1 MTEPIHPST
10 VNGTPIHYGTSY
22 DELCEYLKT
31 PGPLAWASFRALS
44 HLGTSV
50 SLKKL
55 IELSQSSD
63 WRFRRSAVDAIAY
76 HPQAEEAIE
85 TISIALSDSSEQVVR
100 VACEVVAKL
109 KFIALHDNVLHLLPS
124 NDPST
129 RKYAVKTLSEIWQ
142 TDDFDKVYS
151 IFTTDK
157 IQEVRNAAAWTLRDH
172 ATNTNWLKLFEAWWQ
187 DSLVRHRKWSCEL
200 ASTFGVSQVKK
211 ELENLAFDKDGH
223 VRKAAIKALERSQT

>member
-10 VNGTPIHYGTSY
+10 VNGTPIHYDTSY

-44 HLGTSV
+44 YLGTSV

-76 HPQAEEAIE
+76 HPQAEEAIKTVGE
-85 TISIALSDSSEQVVR
+85 ALSDSSEYVIR

-109 KFIALHDNVLHLLPS
+109 KFVALHDKVLHLLTS
-124 NDPST
+124 ADPNI
-129 RKYAVKTLSEIWQ
+129 RECAAKALNEIWQ
-142 TDDFDKVYS
+142 MDDFDKVYS
-151 IFTTDK
+151 IYATEK
-157 IQEVRNAAAWTLRDH
+157 IQKVRNAAAWTLRDH
-172 ATNTNWLKLFEAWWQ
+172 ATNDNWLKLFEAWWQ

-200 ASTFGVSQVKK
+200 ASTFGVNQVKK
-211 ELENLAFDKDGH
+211 ELEKLALDKDGH
-223 VRKAAIKALERSQT
+223 VRKAAIKALELSQT